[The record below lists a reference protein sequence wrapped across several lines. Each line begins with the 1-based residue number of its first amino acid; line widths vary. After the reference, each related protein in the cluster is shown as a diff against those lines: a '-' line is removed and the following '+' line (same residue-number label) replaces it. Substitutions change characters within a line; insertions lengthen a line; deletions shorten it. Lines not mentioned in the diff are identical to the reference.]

1 MTVLLKEKLSLY
13 IFCQIFTPRV
23 TDGLCAIPNH
33 YPPVSSKA
41 SVIISCH
48 IV

>member
-1 MTVLLKEKLSLY
+1 LLKEKLSSY
-13 IFCQIFTPRV
+13 IFCQIVTPNA